1 MKLKCWTFLNRI
13 ALALVT
19 MVVVAS
25 AQTVLQLIARGALLA
40 VVVGLSYLA
49 RKSAS
54 LRELALLGE
63 ESRQTK
69 EEEKV

>member
-1 MKLKCWTFLNRI
+1 MKLKSWTFLNRI

-25 AQTVLQLIARGALLA
+25 AHTVLQLIARGALLA

-54 LRELALLGE
+54 LRELALLEE
-63 ESRQTK
+63 ESQPSM